1 MPGRATVPDRL
12 LDVPAD
18 TAATPRRPDRPA
30 RRPLTAGGIVRRAVL
45 IVLGV
50 FWLIPV
56 YLLLANA
63 AKTDDQYGFIDVWQP
78 VGLGGLWSNIAAAWQ
93 KGNLADGVVSTAIY
107 SLVSPAIAVLVG
119 SGVGFAIVALRLRHG
134 FAWFVVIFSA
144 TVVPVQM
151 ILMPL
156 FRGYVKF
163 GLYDSRIGMIV
174 VYTVL
179 TIPFAAFV
187 MRNFF
192 TGIAREVFE
201 AATVD
206 GAGSLRTFARIYL
219 PMSVSALLAVFILQA
234 TLIWNDLLI
243 GLTLTR
249 SNDVRPVMTAL
260 VAMQSTYGGS
270 TMQVVL
276 AGGLLVSLPTVVLF
290 LLTQRTFTRGMALG
304 QF

>member
-1 MPGRATVPDRL
+1 MNR
-12 LDVPAD
+12 
-18 TAATPRRPDRPA
+18 
-30 RRPLTAGGIVRRAVL
+30 LTAGGVIRR
-45 IVLGV
+45 IVLVALGL

-63 AKTDDQYGFIDVWQP
+63 AKTDDQYGFVDVWKP
-78 VGLGGLWSNIAAAWQ
+78 VGLGGLWANMGAAWE
-93 KGNLADGVVSTAIY
+93 KGNLGAGLASTAVY
-107 SLVSPAIAVLVG
+107 SILSPAIAVLIG
-119 SGVGFAIVALRLRHG
+119 AAAGFAIVALRLRHG
-134 FAWFVVIFSA
+134 FAWFVIIFSS
-144 TVVPVQM
+144 TIIPLQM

-163 GLYDSRIGMIV
+163 HLYDTRVGMIII
-174 VYTVL
+174 YTVL

-192 TGIAREVFE
+192 SGIAREIFE

-206 GAGSLRTFARIYL
+206 GASSMRIFARIYL
-219 PMSVSALLAVFILQA
+219 PMSVSALVAIFILQA

-249 SNDVRPVMTAL
+249 SSDVRPVMTAL

>member
-1 MPGRATVPDRL
+1 MRSPTVGSVIRRVVLVAMGL
-12 LDVPAD
+12 L
-18 TAATPRRPDRPA
+18 
-30 RRPLTAGGIVRRAVL
+30 
-45 IVLGV
+45 
-50 FWLIPV
+50 WLVPV

-63 AKTDDQYGFIDVWQP
+63 AKTSDQYGFIDVWQP
-78 VGLGGLWSNIAAAWQ
+78 VSMAGLFDNMGQAWQ
-93 KGNLADGVVSTAIY
+93 KGNLGAGVLSTAIY
-107 SLVSPAIAVLVG
+107 SILSPAIAVIIG
-119 SGVGFAIVALRLRHG
+119 AAVGFAIVALRLRHG
-134 FAWFVVIFSA
+134 FAWFVVIFSS

-156 FRGYVKF
+156 FRSYVKF
-163 GLYDSRIGMIV
+163 DLYDTRIGMII

-192 TGIAREVFE
+192 SGIAREVFE

-206 GAGSLRTFARIYL
+206 GASSLRVFFRIYL
-219 PMSVSALLAVFILQA
+219 PMSTSALVAVFILQA

-249 SNDVRPVMTAL
+249 SSDVRPVMTAL

>member
-1 MPGRATVPDRL
+1 MGV
-12 LDVPAD
+12 
-18 TAATPRRPDRPA
+18 
-30 RRPLTAGGIVRRAVL
+30 GGVVRRVVL
-45 IVLGV
+45 IVMGAL
-50 FWLIPV
+50 WLVPV

-63 AKTDDQYGFIDVWQP
+63 AKGDDEYGFVSVWQP
-78 VGLGGLWSNIAAAWQ
+78 AGISGLFHNFAQAWE
-93 KGNLADGVVSTAIY
+93 KGNLGAGVLSTALY
-107 SLVSPAIAVLVG
+107 SIVSPAIAVVVG
-119 SGVGFAIVALRLRHG
+119 AAAGFAIVALKLRHG
-134 FAWFVVIFSA
+134 FGWFVVIFSS
-144 TVVPVQM
+144 TVIPVQM
-151 ILMPL
+151 ILMQL
-156 FRGYVKF
+156 FRGFVET
-163 GLYDSRIGMIV
+163 GLYDTRTGMLI

-179 TIPFAAFV
+179 AIPFSAFV

-192 TGIAREVFE
+192 SGIAREIFE

-206 GAGSLRTFARIYL
+206 GAGSLLVFARIYL
-219 PMSVSALLAVFILQA
+219 PMSISALTAVFILQA

-249 SNDVRPVMTAL
+249 SQDVRPVMTAL

-270 TMQVVL
+270 TLQVVL